1 MGVVRASVSSAI
13 VAAMLATSITPAFAE
28 HGYGGGYGGG
38 YGSGYGGYDG
48 YGGGRYRNRH
58 HDRIDAGDVIAGIA
72 IFGVIAAIA
81 SAASKPKAPKRYPD
95 NADNRYPQNDQRAS
109 NAQRGSINSENAA
122 VDACATAAEERGGQS
137 ASVREI
143 TTVNANSD
151 GWDVEGIVEQ
161 RDGWRD
167 RSADRKRFTC
177 SVRFGAVDGVY
188 IDRDAVALR

>member
-1 MGVVRASVSSAI
+1 MGLVRTSLSSAI
-13 VAAMLATSITPAFAE
+13 FAALLATSVTPVFAE
-28 HGYGGGYGGG
+28 HGYGGGYG
-38 YGSGYGGYDG
+38 YGNGYGGYDS
-48 YGGGRYRNRH
+48 YGGNRHRGRH

-81 SAASKPKAPKRYPD
+81 SAASKPKAQKRYPD
-95 NADNRYPQNDQRAS
+95 NADSRYPNNDQRAQ
-109 NAQRGSINSENAA
+109 NPQRGSINTENAA
-122 VDACATAAEERGGQS
+122 VDACATAAEDRGGQS

-151 GWDVEGIVEQ
+151 GWDVEGVIEQ

-177 SVRFGAVDGVY
+177 SVRYGSVDGVY
-188 IDRDAVALR
+188 IDKDAVALR

>member
-1 MGVVRASVSSAI
+1 MGILRNSVSGAI
-13 VAAMLATSITPAFAE
+13 IAAMLATSVTPAFADR
-28 HGYGGGYGGG
+28 GYGG
-38 YGSGYGGYDG
+38 GYGGYDG
-48 YGGGRYRNRH
+48 YGGGRHRGRH

-81 SAASKPKAPKRYPD
+81 SAASKSKASKRYPD
-95 NADNRYPQNDQRAS
+95 SADNRYPQDDRRAS
-109 NAQRGSINSENAA
+109 EPQRGSINSENAA

-143 TTVNANSD
+143 STVNASRD

-177 SVRFGAVDGVY
+177 SVRFGAVETVY
-188 IDRDAVALR
+188 IDKDAVALR